1 MIKVIILLLLMCV
14 LSCILTNKH
23 NYFLFVKS
31 IMYGVLFMIL
41 GYASLLLSTVL
52 LVLISLFFNLE
63 DSDYFWLGLIQI
75 LLSGIM
81 QITIVKITLRK
92 ITLKEEEILV
102 LEHIIQRTIIYF
114 ALYQSLVENL
124 KLEYINLKDFHS
136 ILLNPSN
143 LNIGFLPALILMWMT
158 IFKFKIDK

>member
-1 MIKVIILLLLMCV
+1 
-14 LSCILTNKH
+14 
-23 NYFLFVKS
+23 
-31 IMYGVLFMIL
+31 MIL

-102 LEHIIQRTIIYF
+102 LEHIIQWTIIYF
-114 ALYQSLVENL
+114 A
-124 KLEYINLKDFHS
+124 
-136 ILLNPSN
+136 
-143 LNIGFLPALILMWMT
+143 
-158 IFKFKIDK
+158 

>member
-14 LSCILTNKH
+14 LSYILTNKH

-92 ITLKEEEILV
+92 ITLKEEESIRTYYTMDNNLFC
-102 LEHIIQRTIIYF
+102 II
-114 ALYQSLVENL
+114 
-124 KLEYINLKDFHS
+124 S
-136 ILLNPSN
+136 IFS
-143 LNIGFLPALILMWMT
+143 
-158 IFKFKIDK
+158 